1 MTALTLSILSLAL
14 TAQAPV
20 AEVTQPPASPQPAP
34 AQPSATSQQPAPVQA
49 QPAPAQ
55 PSQQSPQQ
63 PAPVQAQPAAP
74 QPAPAPEQSSETPPA
89 AEQKTRMGT
98 GWGIGVSA
106 GTTSAIGLSARRY
119 FDNRFGLHFGG
130 IYIYTDKQHWGNL
143 GVQGLYTIARGKKT
157 RLYGLFGTQ
166 LVLSHSRN
174 QAPMPDP
181 GPGTVA
187 PAVPKANPIQPT
199 LFVGPGLG
207 LEIHFTR
214 HFGWAIEVPASVV
227 IALEGDKR
235 RLPFGG
241 VVNFIPAANT
251 SFTFYFR

>member
-1 MTALTLSILSLAL
+1 M
-14 TAQAPV
+14 
-20 AEVTQPPASPQPAP
+20 
-34 AQPSATSQQPAPVQA
+34 
-49 QPAPAQ
+49 
-55 PSQQSPQQ
+55 
-63 PAPVQAQPAAP
+63 
-74 QPAPAPEQSSETPPA
+74 

-130 IYIYTDKQHWGNL
+130 IYIYTNERHWGNL
-143 GVQGLYTIARGKKT
+143 GVQGLYTLARGKKT
-157 RLYGLFGTQ
+157 RLYGLLGTQ
-166 LVLSHSRN
+166 LVLSRGAD
-174 QAPMPDP
+174 QTIVTDP
-181 GPGTVA
+181 GPGSGSAA
-187 PAVPKANPIQPT
+187 PVFVRAAPLEST

-227 IALEGDKR
+227 IALDGDKG

-241 VVNFIPAANT
+241 AVNFIPAANT